1 MADSLRA
8 LTPSVGITVATGFR
22 VNGWVL
28 GFTALICVTAALAAG
43 IAPALFSARADVAA
57 ALKEGGRT
65 GTAGGHTQRM
75 NGALVVAEVAIATVA
90 LIGAGLFARSLQN
103 ARSIYPGFQKHDVL
117 LGRFYLG
124 GSGRSERESKAFC
137 ENLRRRL
144 QSEAGVADVS
154 YADFAPLGSTA
165 GPWDDLQVEGYVP
178 AAAERMTVNRALI
191 SPGYFRTLGIPLLAG
206 RDFTTNEDTD
216 KFQTAIVNESFAR
229 RYFGGANPLGRK
241 IKCHRAWATVVGL
254 VKDSKYFH
262 VAEAPRPFVYA
273 SFHQRYG
280 IESQLYFFIRTKG
293 DPLQA
298 AGALRRDVAALAPD
312 IGTFYPMPL
321 SEWMEV
327 TMLPQKIAASLLG
340 ALGLMSLFLAA
351 IGLYS
356 VMAYAVGQRTQEIGV
371 RIALGALPGDI
382 FRDVLRRGLV
392 LTGAGLVVGCAV
404 AFAITRLI
412 DAMLVK
418 VVASDPI
425 TFVAAAVFLTLTAA
439 AASAV
444 PAWRAMKVDPIL
456 ALRRE

>member
-1 MADSLRA
+1 
-8 LTPSVGITVATGFR
+8 
-22 VNGWVL
+22 
-28 GFTALICVTAALAAG
+28 
-43 IAPALFSARADVAA
+43 
-57 ALKEGGRT
+57 
-65 GTAGGHTQRM
+65 
-75 NGALVVAEVAIATVA
+75 
-90 LIGAGLFARSLQN
+90 
-103 ARSIYPGFQKHDVL
+103 
-117 LGRFYLG
+117 
-124 GSGRSERESKAFC
+124 
-137 ENLRRRL
+137 
-144 QSEAGVADVS
+144 
-154 YADFAPLGSTA
+154 
-165 GPWDDLQVEGYVP
+165 
-178 AAAERMTVNRALI
+178 MTVNRALI